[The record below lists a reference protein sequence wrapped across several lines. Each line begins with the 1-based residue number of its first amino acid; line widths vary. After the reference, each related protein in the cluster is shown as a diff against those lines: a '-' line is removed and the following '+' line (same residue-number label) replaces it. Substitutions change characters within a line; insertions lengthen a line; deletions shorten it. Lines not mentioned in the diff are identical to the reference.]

1 MENHNL
7 FEIATRKKI
16 RFQYHGM
23 ITVEELWD
31 LSVEKLDSIYKELNV
46 QMKQANEESL
56 LAKQSKEAEMIH
68 IKIEIVRH
76 IVDVKLKEKK
86 AKEEE
91 AALKKRNQRIAEI
104 IADKEDEALKN
115 MPIDELKKLIQ
126 E

>member
-7 FEIATRKKI
+7 FEITTRKKL